1 MEKYYVE
8 GGIKARYKTIINNKR
23 EKLSIALEISI
34 MIGMLWVY
42 MTGYELGFWDAGN
55 ILFCVLEVVT
65 WGVYVW

>member
-23 EKLSIALEISI
+23 EKLSIALEINI